1 MKESCDGGTAARV
14 TVLAQ
19 LQLLFSHYRY
29 CLCMPLLT
37 MHSPVIGA
45 AVNPEALTQ
54 DRAMLPR
61 PVTTPEQ
68 LIAATERTAHS
79 CCIANPNGA
88 KLNIAGTI
96 RRRFERPHGEG

>member
-45 AVNPEALTQ
+45 ATASGARCP
-54 DRAMLPR
+54 M
-61 PVTTPEQ
+61 Q
-68 LIAATERTAHS
+68 LQANYAGS
-79 CCIANPNGA
+79 CP
-88 KLNIAGTI
+88 
-96 RRRFERPHGEG
+96 

>member
-1 MKESCDGGTAARV
+1 VRIC
-14 TVLAQ
+14 TVDS
-19 LQLLFSHYRY
+19 LFSHYRY

-54 DRAMLPR
+54 NRAMLPR

-68 LIAATERTAHS
+68 LIAATERTAYS

-88 KLNIAGTI
+88 KLYIAGTI
-96 RRRFERPHGEG
+96 RRRFERPHGEGRRQSRRTNSGK